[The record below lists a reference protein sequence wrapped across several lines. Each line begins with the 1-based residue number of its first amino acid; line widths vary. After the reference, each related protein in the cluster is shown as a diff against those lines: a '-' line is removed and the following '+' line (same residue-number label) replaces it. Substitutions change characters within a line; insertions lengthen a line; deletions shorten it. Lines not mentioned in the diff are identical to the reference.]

1 MTHSFPPRR
10 ASDLVAIHTSARN
23 QFSGKIARLT
33 RGAVNDEVE
42 LGLCGGGVLTAT
54 VTHTSSET
62 LGLRKGA
69 EAIALIK
76 ASAIIIA
83 VDDGVP
89 LKLSARNQL
98 HGTVSALRPGAVNS
112 EVALALQG
120 GNVVTAI
127 ITNAS
132 AEALELREGS
142 AAIALFKASSVI
154 LAVTA

>member
-1 MTHSFPPRR
+1 MRISDWSSDVCS
-10 ASDLVAIHTSARN
+10 SDL
-23 QFSGKIARLT
+23 IARLT

-42 LGLCGGGVLTAT
+42 LVLSGGDVLTAT

-98 HGTVSALRPGAVNS
+98 QDRKSKRLNSSHSCAPRMPSSA
-112 EVALALQG
+112 
-120 GNVVTAI
+120 
-127 ITNAS
+127 
-132 AEALELREGS
+132 
-142 AAIALFKASSVI
+142 
-154 LAVTA
+154 

>member
-1 MTHSFPPRR
+1 MRISDWSSDVCS
-10 ASDLVAIHTSARN
+10 SDL
-23 QFSGKIARLT
+23 IARLT

-42 LGLCGGGVLTAT
+42 LVLSGGDVLTAT

-76 ASAIIIA
+76 ASAIIMA

-98 HGTVSALRPGAVNS
+98 HGPISALPAGALNS
-112 EVALALQG
+112 EVDRKSIVKG
-120 GNVVTAI
+120 KSG
-127 ITNAS
+127 
-132 AEALELREGS
+132 
-142 AAIALFKASSVI
+142 
-154 LAVTA
+154 

>member
-42 LGLCGGGVLTAT
+42 LVLSGGEVLTAT

-89 LKLSARNQL
+89 LKLRSEEHTSELQSLMRI
-98 HGTVSALRPGAVNS
+98 SYAVFCLKKKKTQKKKLQYIL
-112 EVALALQG
+112 EVT
-120 GNVVTAI
+120 NN
-127 ITNAS
+127 IT
-132 AEALELREGS
+132 
-142 AAIALFKASSVI
+142 
-154 LAVTA
+154 TT